1 MRTISFLFHENS
13 KLAQRFYFLNGIT
26 EIIFVHLWQNWNSGY
41 DEIFEY
47 RPISSKASFF
57 NLTFEASI
65 PSTYKEDEVL
75 LHAL

>member
-1 MRTISFLFHENS
+1 MESRKLFS
-13 KLAQRFYFLNGIT
+13 SDRS
-26 EIIFVHLWQNWNSGY
+26 QNWNSGY